1 MIPPVG
7 VFKKLLSNSPF
18 SWNLKAWLKFT
29 IFVKKKRH
37 HLEELIEGIVK
48 KLNEILIDKTLIVKN
63 AILSLMF
70 WAAEN
75 VTNLRL

>member
-1 MIPPVG
+1 MTQIFYFL
-7 VFKKLLSNSPF
+7 FKK
-18 SWNLKAWLKFT
+18 K
-29 IFVKKKRH
+29 H

-48 KLNEILIDKTLIVKN
+48 KLNEILIDKTPIVKN

-75 VTNLRL
+75 VTNLQLYKNFTKITGNFI